1 MMKPVAATT
10 LLLSL
15 LTLAAPARAQTSTA
29 TTPGFEVLVPSG
41 TMLATGAQDAERPR
55 ANMTALQLS
64 YGLRPDIVLTSTVG
78 WARVTPLG
86 LGADARL
93 NQFTYDAGVEYRLPR
108 RANDRRINFKPF
120 TGAGVGAR
128 THDYRHVNV
137 ATTHHLTTYAS
148 VGGELG
154 LARVRVR
161 LEVRDYLSWTTP
173 VGRPDA
179 TRRND
184 VAVLAGLRLALR

>member
-1 MMKPVAATT
+1 MKPGAATT

-41 TMLATGAQDAERPR
+41 TMLTTGAQDAERPR
-55 ANMTALQLS
+55 ANVTALQLS

-86 LGADARL
+86 LGSEARL

-108 RANDRRINFKPF
+108 RADDRRVTFKPF

-128 THDYRHVNV
+128 THDYRHVDV

-148 VGGELG
+148 VGGEFG

-161 LEVRDYLSWTTP
+161 LEVRDYLTWAAP

>member
-1 MMKPVAATT
+1 MFAVADTTDAIRKETVMMKPVAATT

-29 TTPGFEVLVPSG
+29 
-41 TMLATGAQDAERPR
+41 
-55 ANMTALQLS
+55 
-64 YGLRPDIVLTSTVG
+64 
-78 WARVTPLG
+78 
-86 LGADARL
+86 
-93 NQFTYDAGVEYRLPR
+93 
-108 RANDRRINFKPF
+108 FKPF